1 MNSLTLFDKI
11 HLAECAARRANIHF
25 MNNERFDS
33 EYDTVRLWKMH
44 NTYNVKVHNR
54 VITYNAN

>member
-25 MNNERFDS
+25 MNKKRFYG
-33 EYDTVRLWKMH
+33 EYDTVCLWKMH
-44 NTYNVKVHNR
+44 NTYNVKVDNK
-54 VITYNAN
+54 VITYKAN